1 MAPIFLS
8 ANPRP
13 RNFIWLKEH
22 YKSQAS
28 VYKET
33 HFAKKKNANHTF
45 CFHVI
50 TSLRYSC
57 QWLNEV
63 STTFSSSASH

>member
-8 ANPRP
+8 ANPRL

-33 HFAKKKNANHTF
+33 HFAKKK
-45 CFHVI
+45 CQSHV
-50 TSLRYSC
+50 LFSC
-57 QWLNEV
+57 DYFPQVQLSV
-63 STTFSSSASH
+63 AK